1 MGMRPPVARI
11 GRRDGLGNLQ
21 RSWQR
26 PAREVRRG
34 GSKRVQSRALQ
45 LTAFLVAIVLSCP
58 DAAAQGAQWPPA
70 GKADRLA
77 KDLTA
82 RNFYVVLDGSGS
94 MSERACEGDGRKMD
108 QAKAALATFSK
119 AVPRNANLGLV
130 VFDSRGVQE
139 HVPLALGNRQ
149 DFLRHVSVTAPSG
162 GTPLRD
168 AIALARQ
175 RLEDQARRQLGY
187 GEYTLVVVTDGEAS
201 GGQDPRPVVND
212 MLVRTP
218 IVIHTI
224 GFCISNRH
232 SLNQPGRTVYKA
244 ANDRAA
250 LERGLEDALA
260 EAPAFTAD
268 RFTGPR

>member
-1 MGMRPPVARI
+1 LACI
-11 GRRDGLGNLQ
+11 N
-21 RSWQR
+21 
-26 PAREVRRG
+26 
-34 GSKRVQSRALQ
+34 
-45 LTAFLVAIVLSCP
+45 AF
-58 DAAAQGAQWPPA
+58 AQGAQWPPA
-70 GKADRLA
+70 GKPDKLA
-77 KDLTA
+77 QNLTA
-82 RNFYVVLDGSGS
+82 RNFHVVLDGSGS

-108 QAKAALATFSK
+108 QAKAALHAFAK
-119 AVPRNANLGLV
+119 VVPRTANLGLV

-139 HVPLALGNRQ
+139 HVPLALDNRP
-149 DFLRHVSVTAPSG
+149 DFLRQVSVTAPSG

-201 GGQDPRPVVND
+201 GGQDPRPVVSD
-212 MLVRTP
+212 ILARTP
-218 IVIHTI
+218 IIIHTI
-224 GFCISNRH
+224 GFCINTRH

>member
-1 MGMRPPVARI
+1 MNYLTV
-11 GRRDGLGNLQ
+11 
-21 RSWQR
+21 
-26 PAREVRRG
+26 PAHAC
-34 GSKRVQSRALQ
+34 ALQ
-45 LTAFLVAIVLSCP
+45 KHGARYRVHAASRFSLTVPAVLVVVILNCL
-58 DAAAQGAQWPPA
+58 DAAAQGMQWPPP
-70 GKADRLA
+70 GKPDKLA
-77 KDLTA
+77 QDLTA

-94 MSERACEGDGRKMD
+94 MSERACMGDGRKMD
-108 QAKAALATFSK
+108 QAKAALETFSK
-119 AVPRNANLGLV
+119 AVPRNANLGLL

-139 HVPLALGNRQ
+139 HVPLALDNRPN
-149 DFLRHVSVTAPSG
+149 FLRQVAITAPSG

-168 AIALARQ
+168 AVALARQ

-212 MLVRTP
+212 MLARTP
-218 IVIHTI
+218 IIIHTI
-224 GFCISNRH
+224 GFCINTRH

-244 ANDRAA
+244 ANDRAD
-250 LERGLEDALA
+250 LERGLEAALA